1 VAELTITLREVKS
14 ASTLIRGVQL
24 PLTSFYV
31 GFFTPTVVSLGT
43 EPLKIES

>member
-1 VAELTITLREVKS
+1 VAELTITLREVKY
-14 ASTLIRGVQL
+14 ASTLIGGVQL

-31 GFFTPTVVSLGT
+31 GFFSPTVVSLGT